1 LAARGFHA
9 ATPVPKEYGEN
20 LALFAATELH
30 REEDLLALQAAMREV
45 LA

>member
-1 LAARGFHA
+1 MTSNCSLPISRRLTLSLAA
-9 ATPVPKEYGEN
+9 

-30 REEDLLALQAAMREV
+30 EEEDLLALREALKEV